1 MLCGITGTF
10 FKIAATSIYQQH
22 LAGSHGSPVGVHTS
36 NDEERWKAGSLRS
49 PCVRTR
55 ISPFGTGPRGVEAG
69 IWGWF
74 ESLDRVGTP
83 VSMTTDAQKPH
94 WYQRCTVRAGTNRRF
109 LLPFTHIRSAE
120 KCSRTKRST
129 SSEHA
134 IPRTDRVSSVSDL
147 YHLAKT
153 SWCLKG
159 DVKTRRDEK

>member
-94 WYQRCTVRAGTNRRF
+94 
-109 LLPFTHIRSAE
+109 
-120 KCSRTKRST
+120 
-129 SSEHA
+129 
-134 IPRTDRVSSVSDL
+134 
-147 YHLAKT
+147 
-153 SWCLKG
+153 
-159 DVKTRRDEK
+159 